1 MTMTLVTYIYIILHY
16 YLYIA
21 GSAQTL
27 SSQQQQR
34 GTSSTSNSGSSNGSK
49 YLRGHLFTN
58 QGATHTQTSSNS
70 LGGGTGSS
78 SSNSNNNNCNSS
90 SSSNRPN
97 TSKVRVLSI
106 LDKIRANTTLQQDN
120 YASSGRPVISTP
132 QNIPTTSN
140 RDALIDA
147 ISLVEDNG

>member
-1 MTMTLVTYIYIILHY
+1 MSTESSKNFEICRKKYLAYIHTYIILH
-16 YLYIA
+16 IT
-21 GSAQTL
+21 GSAQAP

-34 GTSSTSNSGSSNGSK
+34 GTSSTSNSGSNGSK

-70 LGGGTGSS
+70 ISTT
-78 SSNSNNNNCNSS
+78 SNSNNNSNNSS
-90 SSSNRPN
+90 RPN

-106 LDKIRANTTLQQDN
+106 LDKIRANSHLPIGQDA
-120 YASSGRPVISTP
+120 YASRPVISTP

>member
-1 MTMTLVTYIYIILHY
+1 MACIFSTYIYIMLHY

-70 LGGGTGSS
+70 LGGGTSS
-78 SSNSNNNNCNSS
+78 SSNSNNNNCNS

>member
-70 LGGGTGSS
+70 LGGGTS